1 MCPARGI
8 AAPTFSQL
16 VLLIMRGL
24 LIITCCASVLETWD
38 ARARHCA
45 RLGCAD
51 CRKHRPFADLRMP
64 AIWPR
69 KGGLRL
75 RGGGPLSSTGPPEM
89 GKDRQKKAAGSA
101 PSNPEVPVFRY
112 VPYVEKRGRLSH
124 RKSKMR
130 RKFAEEGDEEEELM
144 VNGEGD
150 GSGDVPGQIDIDE
163 DRVKALLLRQ
173 RSSAKSLRRK
183 EARRKE
189 KDMSTTLE
197 QMARFDPRKRTGE
210 EWVNAEMRGQSFH
223 AMRQEV
229 IEVRARM
236 EASLMSSLM

>member
-1 MCPARGI
+1 M
-8 AAPTFSQL
+8 
-16 VLLIMRGL
+16 
-24 LIITCCASVLETWD
+24 
-38 ARARHCA
+38 
-45 RLGCAD
+45 
-51 CRKHRPFADLRMP
+51 
-64 AIWPR
+64 
-69 KGGLRL
+69 
-75 RGGGPLSSTGPPEM
+75 SSTGPPEM